1 MTLFQ
6 NRMSAF
12 AVAALLLG
20 VGGCEQVEQIRD
32 ARRDLTP
39 HEAYLASLSEAGLA
53 ETALVRTWIA
63 TALKAVAEAPTV
75 QLPFQEEGFIAPD
88 EAGATA
94 YRIRIGRGQ
103 RLTGQV
109 QLTSPEGTRVFVDL
123 FRVPED
129 AEGPLRPVLSVDT
142 VPGDFIYEPW
152 RGGDFILRVQPELLR
167 GGSYR
172 VVLRLEAQLAFPV
185 EGKDSR
191 AILSGWGADRDAGR
205 RSHEGV
211 DIFARRGTPVL
222 ATSDGVVRR
231 VNTTPI
237 GGKVVWLSD
246 AARNAS
252 IYFAHLDSQA
262 VRSGERVKKGD
273 VLGFVGNT
281 GNARTT
287 NPHLHF
293 GIYRRGEGAVDPAP
307 FLRTPSGSLAEVDVD
322 LSRLG
327 AWVRMSEEG
336 IRLRAAPGLRADVRR
351 ELGRHT
357 PLRVLAGSGEWY
369 RVRLPDG
376 VEGYVAA
383 RLTEPLDGPVET
395 RVAQRKESVQ
405 AAPASSAPVIASV
418 PAGAEISVLGRFDG
432 YLLVQAPTGRSGWV
446 GADGASLP

>member
-1 MTLFQ
+1 MKPLRNQ
-6 NRMSAF
+6 LAPSL
-12 AVAALLLG
+12 VAALLLG

-39 HEAYLASLSEAGLA
+39 HEAYLASLSQAGLA
-53 ETALVRTWIA
+53 ETALVGDWIA
-63 TALKAVAEAPTV
+63 AGLGAVEDAPTI
-75 QLPFQEEGFIAPD
+75 QLPFQEEGFIAAD
-88 EAGATA
+88 EAGAAA
-94 YRIRIGRGQ
+94 YRVRIGRGQ
-103 RLTGQV
+103 RLTGHV
-109 QLTSPEGTRVFVDL
+109 QLTSAEGTRVFVDL
-123 FRVPED
+123 FRLPEEPGD
-129 AEGPLRPVLSVDT
+129 PLRPVLSVDT

-152 RGGDFILRVQPELLR
+152 REGDFILRVQPELLR

-172 VVLRLEAQLAFPV
+172 IVLRLEAQLAFPV
-185 EGKDSR
+185 DGKDSR

-211 DIFARRGTPVL
+211 DIFAARGTPVL

-231 VNTTPI
+231 VGVTPI

-252 IYFAHLDSQA
+252 IYFAHLDSQT
-262 VRSGERVKKGD
+262 VRSGQRVRLGD

-293 GIYRRGEGAVDPAP
+293 GIYLRGQGAVDPAP
-307 FLRTPSGSLAEVDVD
+307 FLRTPPGSLADVDVD

-327 AWVRMSEEG
+327 AWVRMREDG
-336 IRLRAAPGLRADVRR
+336 IRLREAPGLRADVRR
-351 ELGRHT
+351 ELVRHT
-357 PLRVLAGSGEWY
+357 PLRVLAGSGDWY

-395 RVAQRKESVQ
+395 RVALREERVQ
-405 AAPASSAPVIASV
+405 ATPESRAPVIASV
-418 PAGAEISVLGRFDG
+418 PVGAELSVLGRFQG
-432 YLLVQAPTGRSGWV
+432 YLLVQAPTGRSGWI